1 MTHHQTVLE
10 QTLANFECT
19 TGTVHLLDEAT
30 GLLELVAH
38 AGLPPHIVPI
48 VQSIPIGKGIAGC
61 AAETRKPVQ
70 LCNLQTDDSG
80 VAKPGAKATRVQGSL
95 AVPIIDEA
103 GALRGVI
110 GIGKREPYEFLK
122 EEQKMLMKIA
132 GKLAKEPRP

>member
-1 MTHHQTVLE
+1 MNHYQTVLE

-30 GLLELVAH
+30 GLLKLVAH
-38 AGLPPHIVPI
+38 AGLPPHLVPI

-61 AAETRKPVQ
+61 AAEKRAPVQ
-70 LCNLQTDDSG
+70 LCNLQTDTSG
-80 VAKPGAKATRVQGSL
+80 VAKPGAKDTRVQGSL

-103 GALRGVI
+103 GVLRGVI

-132 GKLAKEPRP
+132 GKLAKMG